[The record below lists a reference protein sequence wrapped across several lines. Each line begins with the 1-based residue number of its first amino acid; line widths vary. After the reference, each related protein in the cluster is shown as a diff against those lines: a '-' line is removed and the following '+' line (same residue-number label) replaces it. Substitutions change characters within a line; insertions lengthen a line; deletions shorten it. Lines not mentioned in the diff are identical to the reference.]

1 MSAKLETPYTV
12 YDKIFNFFQ
21 SAFAIASIELVKV
34 WRDPV
39 ELFARVIQPLLW
51 LLIFGEVFSN
61 LHAVADEHIN
71 YVTFIT
77 PGILAQSIVF
87 SAIFYGIAII
97 WEKDLG
103 IVQKLMVSPSYRGAL
118 VFGKSLASGVRG
130 LIQTVLIYV
139 FAFTMDI
146 KLLYDPYSLIM
157 VIVLVFIGSGL
168 FSTFSL
174 IIACIVKTREKFMGV
189 GQLLTM
195 PLFFASNAIYP
206 IAMMPNWLKH
216 VAYSNPLTYLVDAL
230 RCVMIQGE
238 QSMHAMWLN
247 VTVLVIIYLVFHL
260 IAAKLYPTILR

>member
-1 MSAKLETPYTV
+1 MSVKLETPYTV
-12 YDKIFNFFQ
+12 YGKIFNFFQ
-21 SAFAIASIELVKV
+21 TAFAIADIELIKV

-39 ELFARVIQPLLW
+39 ELFARVVQPLLW

-61 LHAVADEHIN
+61 LHAVSDGHTN
-71 YVTFIT
+71 YLTFIT

-118 VFGKSLASGVRG
+118 VFGKSISSGVRG
-130 LIQTVLIYV
+130 LIQTILIYV

-146 KLLYDPYSLIM
+146 KLQYSFYSLIM
-157 VIVLVFIGSGL
+157 VIILVFIGSGL

-174 IIACIVKTREKFMGV
+174 IIACIVKTREKFMGI

-206 IAMMPNWLKH
+206 IEMMPNWLKH
-216 VAYSNPLTYLVDAL
+216 IAYLNPLTYLVDAL

-238 QSMHAMWLN
+238 LSIHPMWLN
-247 VTVLVIIYLVFHL
+247 VSVLVIIFLVFHV